1 MITTRYFSCF
11 VGSAFAG
18 WLWPSRS
25 KWPRDRSVQNA
36 ITWWS
41 GEAQLRQ
48 KKWSLRPIAKR
59 LAFVPAFQT
68 YCWWTKSCTT
78 KDDDYPIIYRVLT
91 CFNHPR
97 WCRISSINSSVY
109 VMIFFSTPKLLKNE
123 AAISLSNFTKKP
135 PNNSRQGYKLYTP
148 ED

>member
-1 MITTRYFSCF
+1 MITTRLLLLFRRLSVC
-11 VGSAFAG
+11 
-18 WLWPSRS
+18 WLTLAESFKMATRS
-25 KWPRDRSVQNA
+25 FRPKCNNVMV
-36 ITWWS
+36 WWS
-41 GEAQLRQ
+41 AAST